1 MFATGVVTHGRF
13 GGGEGGSVVV
23 VVLGGGRGGKGAV
36 VDEELGVVDVLVIT
50 DFELDFELD
59 FDLIVVVVVE
69 DVENLKLR
77 NSSTSFCRSSAL

>member
-36 VDEELGVVDVLVIT
+36 VDEELGVVDGAT
-50 DFELDFELD
+50 DFDLELDFEMV
-59 FDLIVVVVVE
+59 VVVVVE